1 MVLFTIAGTTYD
13 CYKTY
18 EKKMIIEQS
27 QVVNESEE
35 EATKKSEDMKSSLVP
50 AKGKLLKIKTF
61 N

>member
-1 MVLFTIAGTTYD
+1 
-13 CYKTY
+13 
-18 EKKMIIEQS
+18 MIIEQS